1 MRILAIRGCNLA
13 SLAGEFLVD
22 FEAEPLAST
31 GLYAISGPTGAGKST
46 LLDALC
52 LALYH
57 DTPRLQAAG
66 ERQSTVPDGRNGAIS
81 TRDPRNLLRRGAGSG
96 WAEVDFVDRGQRRW
110 RARWSARRA
119 RGKAD
124 GALQAAEASLVDLTD
139 GSVHGGRI
147 VEIRQKLVELIGLDF
162 GQFCRSVLL
171 AQNDFATL
179 LKAPQKER
187 ADLLE
192 SLTGTGIFQRLSA
205 LAHQRHAER
214 RTRLAEL
221 GAELARIRPLPDEER
236 SALQDRLTQLRAED
250 DALAAAIASLEAQR
264 DQHRI
269 GARLAADLAR
279 HSEELQRHA
288 EALAADAGEGLALTR
303 WQLAEHHAPLLK
315 LRAKAAARGREL
327 ADRLPALE
335 SELSAAAQAL
345 AGLEQELAARSEVLE
360 RSTLA
365 RAAAEP
371 ALLVARGLDRQLAIA
386 ETERA
391 ATQARIMAC
400 TQRDIRLV
408 QTITQLSEGRERG
421 GAADSAGSVLEH
433 LERALIASHE
443 ALKRATEA
451 IERMEAEHTAFA
463 PDSLYAEREQLSGQR
478 ARLSAAEAAL
488 QAVARAEMARDE
500 ASAEVARAQE
510 RRMQGQREAEA
521 AHSASAQARS
531 ALTLAE
537 HAYERASLLADG
549 HTERLRELLVN
560 GEPCPVCGATEH
572 PGSHDPALR
581 AVLASL
587 EDERRRARATLDA
600 AREAEQAAGTAL
612 ALAEDAHQR
621 AGQALEMATAT
632 LASAVVEQ
640 ERALASLWP
649 EGIPGTDPMQALA
662 ALAQTLAASEQQLQ
676 SRQARL
682 RALEEQL
689 ASLRPQARSTEA
701 SHRELGE
708 RLAQARLLDAERQ
721 QLAAERAELE
731 QAKQAQRDQLET
743 LLRERRAALPEPD
756 VDAHQRRLDG
766 DIATARQVLDGVTG
780 KVESARTK
788 RNDIAQQ
795 LDRSQRERDTALRA
809 AESHVIEL
817 EQALDE
823 RRRSGAACAPTLT
836 ELEAWFASI
845 PGDLSARLGNWQ
857 ARQQRLQEL
866 DTLCGDLESRLEA
879 WRSESGSLCPV
890 EEIDADLSSATA
902 SRSELLQAIGAKSQ
916 QLRDDDARRVE
927 AGTRLAAL
935 ETEREQARP
944 WQQLDELI
952 GAADGSVFRKY
963 AQQFTLELLIEE
975 ANAHLARLTRRYRL
989 TRGSEEL
996 GLLVVDLEM
1005 GEELRSVHSLSGG
1018 ETFLVSLALAL
1029 GLASLASQRVRVE
1042 SLFIDEGFGSLDA
1055 DTLNTA
1061 MEALDRL
1068 QSQGRRVG
1076 VISHVAEMAERIGVQ
1091 VRVRPTGAGRSV
1103 VEVDG

>member
-179 LKAPQKER
+179 LKAQQKER

-205 LAHQRHAER
+205 LAHQKHAER
-214 RTRLAEL
+214 RARLAEL
-221 GAELARIRPLPDEER
+221 GAELERIRALPDEER
-236 SALQDRLTQLRAED
+236 GALQDRLTQLRAED

-264 DQHRI
+264 EQHRI
-269 GARLAADLAR
+269 GARLAAELAR
-279 HSEELQRHA
+279 HSEERQRHA
-288 EALAADAGEGLALTR
+288 AALAADAGEGLALTQ
-303 WQLAEHHAPLLK
+303 WQLAEHYAPLLK
-315 LRAKAAARGREL
+315 LRAKAAARAREL

-335 SELSAAAQAL
+335 SELSGAAQTL
-345 AGLEQELAARSEVLE
+345 AGLEQEQAARTEALARTLAARE
-360 RSTLA
+360 
-365 RAAAEP
+365 AAEP
-371 ALLVARGLDRQLAIA
+371 ALLAARGLDRQLAIA
-386 ETERA
+386 EAERA
-391 ATQARIMAC
+391 ATQAQVAAC
-400 TQRDIRLV
+400 AQRDTRLAR
-408 QTITQLSEGRERG
+408 TIARLIPDQEQGG
-421 GAADSAGSVLEH
+421 GAASAASVLNH
-433 LERALIASHE
+433 LEGALSASHE

-451 IERMEAEHTAFA
+451 IESTEAERKALA
-463 PDSLYAEREQLSGQR
+463 PDSLYAEREQLASHR
-478 ARLSAAEAAL
+478 ARLAAAEVAVQALTRAEAARDK
-488 QAVARAEMARDE
+488 AGAEF
-500 ASAEVARAQE
+500 ARAQE
-510 RRMQGQREAEA
+510 RRVQCRHEAEA
-521 AHSASAQARS
+521 AHTAGAQART

-537 HAYERASLLADG
+537 HAWERASLLADA
-549 HTERLRELLVN
+549 HTERLRELLVS

-572 PGSHDPALR
+572 PGRHDPALR
-581 AVLASL
+581 AVLAGL
-587 EDERRRARATLDA
+587 EDERGRARATLDA
-600 AREAEQAAGTAL
+600 ARAAEQAAGTAL
-612 ALAEDAHQR
+612 ALAEDAHHR
-621 AGQALEMATAT
+621 AGQALELATAT
-632 LASAVVEQ
+632 VASAADEQ
-640 ERALASLWP
+640 ASALAALWP
-649 EGIPGTDPMQALA
+649 EGIPGADSTLALA
-662 ALAQTLAASEQQLQ
+662 ALAQTLAASEQQVQ

-682 RALEEQL
+682 TAIEQQL
-689 ASLRPQARSTEA
+689 ASLRLAQRNTEV

-708 RLAQARLLDAERQ
+708 ALAQARLLDAERI
-721 QLAAERAELE
+721 QLAAERAGLERAEQE
-731 QAKQAQRDQLET
+731 QAVAIEQLR
-743 LLRERRAALPEPD
+743 RERCAVLAEPD

-809 AESHVIEL
+809 AESHVLEL
-817 EQALDE
+817 EQALEE
-823 RRRSGAACAPTLT
+823 RRRGGAACAPTLV
-836 ELEAWFASI
+836 ELQSWFASI
-845 PGDLSARLGNWQ
+845 PANLAARVADWQ
-857 ARQQRLQEL
+857 ARQERLREL
-866 DTLCGDLESRLEA
+866 DTLCSDLESRLDA
-879 WRSESGSLCPV
+879 WRSESGSLRPV
-890 EEIDADLSSATA
+890 DEMGADLMAATA
-902 SRSELLQAIGAKSQ
+902 TRKELLQSIGAISQ
-916 QLRDDDARRVE
+916 QLRDDDARRAE

-935 ETEREQARP
+935 ETERAQARP

-975 ANAHLARLTRRYRL
+975 ANAHLARLARRYRL

-1055 DTLNTA
+1055 DTLNIA